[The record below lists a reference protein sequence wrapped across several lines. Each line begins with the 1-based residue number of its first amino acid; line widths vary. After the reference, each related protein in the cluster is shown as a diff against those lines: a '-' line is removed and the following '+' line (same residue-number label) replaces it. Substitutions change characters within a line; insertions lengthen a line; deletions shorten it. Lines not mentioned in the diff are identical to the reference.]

1 MIVIGQKEQESGEV
15 SLRRHRIGDEGRFSV
30 SGLIDK
36 LKQEIT
42 GRT

>member
-1 MIVIGQKEQESGEV
+1 MAHSILTLT
-15 SLRRHRIGDEGRFSV
+15 SLGLSV